1 MKVGTKLL
9 AEAIAPTII
18 TSYLIAGLINIKLK
32 IIISIVVET
41 FETPSHYSV

>member
-32 IIISIVVET
+32 IIISIVET